1 MISQEFQELVELEE
15 GNLRLVV
22 RAREPAVPEKGWVP
36 AYRFSILVGG
46 EPVGRIDLRL
56 GETDFMVRFGGQ
68 VGYGIDPPHRG
79 HKYAARSLRLLRSLA
94 RLHGFSTLWISCN
107 PENLP
112 SRRTCELAGAELVEI
127 VDLPND
133 CDMYA
138 DGDRKKCRFR
148 LDL

>member
-1 MISQEFQELVELEE
+1 MISTEFQELVELED

-22 RAREPAVPEKGWVP
+22 TAREPAVPEKGWVP
-36 AYRFSILVGG
+36 AYRLSILVDG

-68 VGYGIDPPHRG
+68 VGYDIDPPHRG
-79 HKYAARSLRLLRSLA
+79 HRYAARALRLLGSLA
-94 RLHGFSTLWISCN
+94 RLHGFSVLWISCN

-127 VDLPND
+127 VELPSD

-138 DGDRKKCRFR
+138 DGDRTKCRYR
-148 LDL
+148 LDV